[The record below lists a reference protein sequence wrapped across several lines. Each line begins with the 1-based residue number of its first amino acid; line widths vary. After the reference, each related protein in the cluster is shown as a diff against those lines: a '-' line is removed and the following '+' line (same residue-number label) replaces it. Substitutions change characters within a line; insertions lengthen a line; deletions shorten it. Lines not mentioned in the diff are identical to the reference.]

1 MGDFFLLGLSVSICN
16 LSGVVPGLSGKLSL
30 PNQSGKIEEIPLL
43 SIIPGA

>member
-16 LSGVVPGLSGKLSL
+16 LSGVVPGFSGKLSL
-30 PNQSGKIEEIPLL
+30 PNQSGKIEIPLL